1 MQFDASTCK
10 DIEDFLSD
18 YFEFHNDLD
27 AFLLRS
33 GIPNDI
39 IQTVRLLAEQQA
51 KSSTRNYSRAPK
63 RFVCSNLL
71 NTLSNAKTPNGQN
84 HIAALITNI
93 ARVQRSSIHNTSALS
108 AHTNLLTRIAS
119 DKKTKSEIQKEKS
132 YHESRQKINQEQ
144 ERLNT
149 LILQTQRDALT
160 ENFNNLIYTENH
172 QERGFLLEKFL
183 NDFFKTEGLDPRQ
196 SFRINGEQID
206 GSFQAG
212 NQTHLVEAKWVKE
225 PVSGKEFGAFLYKVQ
240 GKSVD
245 TRGLFI
251 SINGFSQNAVNNL
264 CSKGTLQFVCID
276 GAHLLRALAVGQSFQ
291 EILQRIW
298 RHASETGSPYLPVS
312 EF

>member
-33 GIPNDI
+33 GIPNDL
-39 IQTVRLLAEQQA
+39 IQTVRRLAEQQA

-63 RFVCSNLL
+63 RFVCTNLL
-71 NTLSNAKTPNGQN
+71 NILSNTKTPNGQI

-93 ARVQRSSIHNTSALS
+93 TRVQRSSIHNTSALS
-108 AHTNLLTRIAS
+108 AHTNLLDRITADRKAKS
-119 DKKTKSEIQKEKS
+119 DIQKEKS
-132 YHESRQKINQEQ
+132 YSESQQKIHQ
-144 ERLNT
+144 ERESLD
-149 LILQTQRDALT
+149 IRKLQTQRDTLT
-160 ENFNNLIYTENH
+160 ENFNKLIYTDNH
-172 QERGFLLEKFL
+172 QERGYLLERFL
-183 NDFFKTEGLDPRQ
+183 NEFFKTEGLDPRQ

-206 GSFQAG
+206 GSFQVG

-251 SINGFSQNAVNNL
+251 SINGFSQNAVTGL

-276 GAHLLRALAVGQSFQ
+276 GAHLLRALAVGQNFK